1 MFVKVNGI
9 GLFGINTYP
18 VQVESSVERTAM
30 PRFDLVGLPDVAV
43 REAKERVRAAMKNS
57 DFFFPTAR
65 ITMNL
70 SPADKKKEGT
80 GFDLPILVA
89 LLLFG
94 AEKLIS
100 ALLGVKIM
108 AITSANLKTFFL
120 SWQAPV
126 ARPSPTSTSIVS
138 PRLICSVPKPT
149 SLPARRPRQ
158 PATSTSSAPVPMP
171 RSAPPTR

>member
-108 AITSANLKTFFL
+108 AITSANSAARSSISFLPGDFRSKKTV
-120 SWQAPV
+120 SGTWP
-126 ARPSPTSTSIVS
+126 STSC
-138 PRLICSVPKPT
+138 LF
-149 SLPARRPRQ
+149 
-158 PATSTSSAPVPMP
+158 SS
-171 RSAPPTR
+171 